1 MGIKSTLDSE
11 GLRPQKKF
19 GQHFLTDPRILDSIV
34 EAADVTPTDTVLEIG
49 PGLGHLTRVL
59 ARRAGNLIAVEV
71 DRALAAKLTEEFA
84 FESNVSIIQG
94 NFLDQAPA
102 DWVRRHGNKI
112 AGAGSNSPAPLS
124 LSFKVVANLPYYIT
138 SAILRHL
145 LEAEQKPQ
153 VIVVMVQREV
163 AHRIVA
169 RPPEMNLL
177 AVSVQ
182 FFAQPRIV
190 RTIAAGAFYP
200 PPKVD
205 SAVVR
210 LDVFA
215 HSRLPSEQVVRFFEI
230 VRAGFGGRRKQL
242 RNSLARGLSMDAA
255 SVATALLDAQIQP
268 SRRAETLTLDEWL
281 ALYHAVADKPIA
293 KRSKPS
299 YNRG

>member
-19 GQHFLTDPRILDSIV
+19 GQHFLTDPRILESIAD
-34 EAADVTPTDTVLEIG
+34 AADLAPTDTVLEIG

-59 ARRAGNLIAVEV
+59 ARRAGRVVAVEV
-71 DRALAAKLTEEFA
+71 DRALAVKLTDEFA
-84 FESNVSIIQG
+84 LQPNVSIIQG
-94 NFLDQAPA
+94 NFLDIAPVN
-102 DWVRRHGNKI
+102 WIQRHGNTI
-112 AGAGSNSPAPLS
+112 AGAGSTIPAPVS
-124 LSFKVVANLPYYIT
+124 LPFKVVANLPYYIT

-153 VIVVMVQREV
+153 VIVVMVQRQV
-163 AHRIVA
+163 AQRMVA
-169 RPPEMNLL
+169 RPPDMNLL

-210 LDVFA
+210 LDVFEQP
-215 HSRLPSEQVVRFFEI
+215 RLSADAAARFFEI

-242 RNSLARGLSMDAA
+242 RNALTRGLSIDSGSIAA
-255 SVATALLDAQIQP
+255 ALLRAKIQP

-281 ALYHAVADKPIA
+281 ALQRALSDKPIVVSH
-293 KRSKPS
+293 KLS
-299 YNRG
+299 